1 MPHITMNTEREELPE
16 SEEEWRERLSP
27 EEYRVLREKGT
38 EAPYTGAYLKEER
51 DGTYVCAACGNPLFD
66 SNAKFDSG
74 SGWPSFDRA
83 IAGSVQ
89 LIEDHTEHMARMEA
103 VCTRCGSHLGHVFP
117 DGPTETGDRYC
128 MNSVSL
134 EFVPNE

>member
-27 EEYRVLREKGT
+27 EEYRGLREKGT
-38 EAPYTGAYLKEER
+38 EAPFTRANLKEER